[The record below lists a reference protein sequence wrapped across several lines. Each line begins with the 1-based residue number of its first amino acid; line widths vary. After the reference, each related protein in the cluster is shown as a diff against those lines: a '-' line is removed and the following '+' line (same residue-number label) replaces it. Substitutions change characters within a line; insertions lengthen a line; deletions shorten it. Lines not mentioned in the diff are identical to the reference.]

1 MLNCIIIFILITT
14 LFLNYIDWGVNY
26 LRKIAVIGSGYV
38 GLVTAIGLADFGNII
53 ECVDIDSN
61 KIEELNKGI
70 APFYEPGLQDYLMK
84 NIKAKRIQF
93 STNIN
98 EAIKNSEIVFICVG
112 TPSKA
117 NGEVDLSQVEDV
129 VNAIVENLNGYKVI
143 VTKSTVIVGTNRWIK
158 SFITEK
164 SKKDSFDVISNP
176 EFLREGKAVQ
186 DFFHPDRIVIGYDS
200 EKAKEMIKEIYRPL
214 YLIETP
220 FVFCNFETAEL
231 IKYASNAFLATKI
244 TFINQIA
251 NLCEAVGADIT
262 QVAKGMGMDGRI
274 GSKFLHPGPGYGGS
288 CFPKDTK
295 GLLETGKKNNVDL
308 SLVREVI
315 NANESQKI
323 RMVDKLK
330 KLIGEDIKGKVI
342 AILGLAFKAETDD
355 IRESPGIVIIE
366 KLLNEGAIV
375 KVHDPKAMDQMKK
388 IYPENIIYYY
398 DSEYDAVKDAEIL
411 MILTEWNQYRNIDLN
426 TLKNIMRGNI
436 ILDCRNVL
444 DPATVKSFGFNYE
457 GVGR

>member
-1 MLNCIIIFILITT
+1 M
-14 LFLNYIDWGVNY
+14 
-26 LRKIAVIGSGYV
+26 RKLAVIGSGYV
-38 GLVTAIGLADFGNII
+38 GLVSAIGLADFGNMV

-61 KIEELNKGI
+61 KIEELNKGKV
-70 APFYEPGLQDYLMK
+70 PFYEPGLQDYLMK
-84 NIKAKRIQF
+84 NIKAERIHF

-98 EAIKNSEIVFICVG
+98 EAIKNGEIVFICVG
-112 TPSKA
+112 TPSKDS
-117 NGEVDLSQVEDV
+117 GEVDLSQVDDV
-129 VNAIVENLNGYKVI
+129 VNAIANNLNSYKVI
-143 VTKSTVIVGTNRWIK
+143 VTKSTVPVGTNRWIK
-158 SFITEK
+158 SLITEK
-164 SKKDSFDVISNP
+164 SKNDNFDVISNP

-200 EKAKEMIKEIYRPL
+200 EQAKEIMKEIYRPL

-251 NLCEAVGADIT
+251 NLCEAAGADIT

-295 GLLETGKKNNVDL
+295 GLLETGNKYNVDL

-315 NANESQKI
+315 NANENQKI

-355 IRESPGIVIIE
+355 VRESPAIVIID
-366 KLLNEGAIV
+366 KLIKEGAII
-375 KVHDPKAMDQMKK
+375 KAHDPKAMNQMKK
-388 IYPENIIYYY
+388 IFPENVITYC
-398 DSEYDAVKDAEIL
+398 DSEYDAVKDADAL
-411 MILTEWNQYRNIDLN
+411 MILTEWNHYRNIDLN
-426 TLKNIMRGNI
+426 TVKNIMLGNI

-444 DPATVKSFGFNYE
+444 DPATVESFGFNYE

>member
-1 MLNCIIIFILITT
+1 
-14 LFLNYIDWGVNY
+14 VNY
-26 LRKIAVIGSGYV
+26 LRKLAVIGSGYV
-38 GLVTAIGLADFGNII
+38 GLVSAIGLADFGNMV

-61 KIEELNKGI
+61 KIEELNKGKV
-70 APFYEPGLQDYLMK
+70 PFYEPGLQDYLMK
-84 NIKAKRIQF
+84 NIKAERIHF

-98 EAIKNSEIVFICVG
+98 EAIKNGEIVFICVG
-112 TPSKA
+112 TPSKDS
-117 NGEVDLSQVEDV
+117 GEVDLSQVDDV
-129 VNAIVENLNGYKVI
+129 VNAIANNLNSYKVI
-143 VTKSTVIVGTNRWIK
+143 VTKSTVPVGTNRWIK
-158 SFITEK
+158 SLITEK
-164 SKKDSFDVISNP
+164 SKNDNFDVISNP

-200 EKAKEMIKEIYRPL
+200 EQAKEIMKEIYRPL

-251 NLCEAVGADIT
+251 NLCEAAGADIT

-295 GLLETGKKNNVDL
+295 GLLETGNKYNVDL

-315 NANESQKI
+315 NANENQKI

-355 IRESPGIVIIE
+355 VRESPAIVIID
-366 KLLNEGAIV
+366 KLIKEGAII
-375 KVHDPKAMDQMKK
+375 KAHDPKAMNQMKK
-388 IYPENIIYYY
+388 IFPENVITYC
-398 DSEYDAVKDAEIL
+398 DSEYDAVKDADAL
-411 MILTEWNQYRNIDLN
+411 MILTEWNQYRNLDLN
-426 TLKNIMRGNI
+426 MIKSLMRGNVI
-436 ILDCRNVL
+436 IDCRNIL
-444 DPATVKSFGFNYE
+444 DPESVKSLGFSYK